1 MKSKILLFL
10 VQANYII
17 EFVTVYTLNTLKV
30 IVGFIFV
37 LSSFVILY
45 NFLNNFQNGRMQ
57 CQFSLQP
64 KPYTLMQNVRHFS
77 ILLFTCKIAFVASFK
92 AKYSFEFQF

>member
-45 NFLNNFQNGRMQ
+45 NFLNNF
-57 CQFSLQP
+57 P
-64 KPYTLMQNVRHFS
+64 KRKNAMLV
-77 ILLFTCKIAFVASFK
+77 LLTTETIHLN
-92 AKYSFEFQF
+92 AKCPPF